1 MRRTPGS
8 WRGELSW
15 SQTSEMTLII
25 DFHMH
30 AGLYHELHPWVT
42 EWIQTQLEDPEEFVK
57 EVLTPE
63 GIVRY
68 LRENGVDYAVALA
81 ELSPITTGTMSNEGV
96 IELCRSVDCLI
107 PFCNVNPF
115 LVADLPGELE
125 RYVTEL
131 GFRGMK
137 LYPTYQH
144 FYANDSRLYPLYAK
158 AQELGIP
165 VMIHTG
171 SSIFKGA
178 RLKYGDP
185 LYMDDVAVDFP
196 ELTLLMVH
204 SGRGFWYDRAYFL
217 AKLHTNMYME
227 ISGLPPQKLL
237 TYFPEL
243 ERVADKV
250 IFGSDWPGMPHIR
263 RNVESIR
270 GLPLKEE
277 TKKKILGGNAAGIL
291 GIQ

>member
-1 MRRTPGS
+1 MARRCG
-8 WRGELSW
+8 RGDMGLV
-15 SQTSEMTLII
+15 I
-25 DFHMH
+25 DFHVH

-42 EWIQTQLEDPEEFVK
+42 EWIKTQIEDPEALVRD
-57 EVLTPE
+57 VLTPE

-81 ELSPITTGTMSNEGV
+81 ELSPITTGMLSNEEV
-96 IELCRSVDCLI
+96 AELCRGIECLI
-107 PFCNVNPF
+107 PFCNINPF
-115 LVADLPGELE
+115 LVADLAGALE
-125 RYVTEL
+125 RYVTEMS
-131 GFRGMK
+131 FRGVK

-144 FYANDSRLYPLYAK
+144 FYANDNRLYPLYAK

-171 SSIFKGA
+171 SSIFRGA

-204 SGRGFWYDRAYFL
+204 SGRGFWYDRAFFL
-217 AKLHTNMYME
+217 AKLHANMYME
-227 ISGLPPQKLL
+227 ISGLPPQRLL
-237 TYFPEL
+237 DYFPEL
-243 ERVADKV
+243 ERVADKI
-250 IFGSDWPGMPHIR
+250 IFGSDWPGMPHIK
-263 RNVESIR
+263 RNIEIIR

-277 TKKKILGGNAAGIL
+277 TKEKILGGNAARIL
-291 GIQ
+291 RIDSTQ

>member
-1 MRRTPGS
+1 MTPV
-8 WRGELSW
+8 
-15 SQTSEMTLII
+15 I

-30 AGLYHELHPWVT
+30 AGQYHESHPWVT
-42 EWIQTQLEDPEEFVK
+42 EWIGTQVEDPEAFVRD
-57 EVLTPE
+57 VLTPE

-81 ELSPITTGTMSNEGV
+81 ELSPITTGTLSNERV
-96 IELCRSVDCLI
+96 AALCQEVDQLI
-107 PFCNVNPF
+107 PFCNVNPS
-115 LVADLPGELE
+115 LVADLPGALE
-125 RYVTEL
+125 RYVTEM
-131 GFRGMK
+131 GFRGVK

-144 FYANDSRLYPLYAK
+144 FYANDSLLYPLYAK
-158 AQELGIP
+158 AQEKGLP

-171 SSIFKGA
+171 SSIFRGS

-196 ELTLLMVH
+196 ELTLLMAH
-204 SGRGFWYDRAYFL
+204 SGRGFWYERAYFL
-217 AKLHTNMYME
+217 AKLHANMYME

-237 TYFPEL
+237 DYFPEL

-263 RNVESIR
+263 RNIEIVRS
-270 GLPLKEE
+270 LPLEEE
-277 TKKKILGGNAAGIL
+277 TKEKILGGNAARIL
-291 GIQ
+291 GIDNSH